1 MEIRLVPRHSS
12 DQLPD
17 SLSTVL
23 LVLPDGFEIEAELAD
38 ISSQGMKLSIPPT
51 PVPLAIPRK
60 TETVE
65 VVFRASRLRVTCR
78 CIYSSY
84 NPDGSI
90 SLGMYVF
97 DPQQQDQLRALL
109 AEIE

>member
-1 MEIRLVPRHSS
+1 METRLVPRHRS

-23 LVLPDGFEIEAELAD
+23 LVLPDRFEITSQLMD
-38 ISSQGMKLSIPPT
+38 ISCQGMKLAIPPT
-51 PVPLAIPRK
+51 PVPLTIPRK

-65 VVFRASRLRVTCR
+65 VVFHASRLRVSCR

-90 SLGMYVF
+90 SMGMYVF
-97 DPQQQDQLRALL
+97 DPHQQDQLRTLL
-109 AEIE
+109 AENE

>member
-1 MEIRLVPRHSS
+1 MESRLVPRHSS
-12 DQLPD
+12 DLLPD

-23 LVLPDGFEIEAELAD
+23 LVLPDRFEIETQLVD

-51 PVPLAIPRK
+51 AVPLAIPRK
-60 TETVE
+60 AETVE
-65 VVFRASRLRVTCR
+65 VVFRASGLRVTCR

-90 SLGMYVF
+90 SMGMYVF
-97 DPQQQDQLRALL
+97 DPGQQDRLRTLL
-109 AEIE
+109 AEIP

>member
-1 MEIRLVPRHSS
+1 MENRLVPRHSS
-12 DQLPD
+12 GQLPD

-23 LVLPDGFEIEAELAD
+23 LVLPDGLEIASQLVD
-38 ISSQGMKLSIPPT
+38 ISRQGMKLSIPPT
-51 PVPLAIPRK
+51 LVPLTIPRK
-60 TETVE
+60 TETIE
-65 VVFRASRLRVTCR
+65 VVFSASHLRVTCR

-90 SLGMYVF
+90 SMGMYVF
-97 DPQQQDQLRALL
+97 DPHQQDQMCALL